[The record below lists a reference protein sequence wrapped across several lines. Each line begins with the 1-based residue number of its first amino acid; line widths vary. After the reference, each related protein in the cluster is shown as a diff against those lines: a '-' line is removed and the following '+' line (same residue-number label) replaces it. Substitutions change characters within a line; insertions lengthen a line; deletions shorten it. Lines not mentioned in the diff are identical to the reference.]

1 MIWLNQKQYIL
12 YMQTEGEQREEEEEE
27 VERGKAGVGP
37 EATVVCV

>member
-12 YMQTEGEQREEEEEE
+12 YMQTEGEQREEE